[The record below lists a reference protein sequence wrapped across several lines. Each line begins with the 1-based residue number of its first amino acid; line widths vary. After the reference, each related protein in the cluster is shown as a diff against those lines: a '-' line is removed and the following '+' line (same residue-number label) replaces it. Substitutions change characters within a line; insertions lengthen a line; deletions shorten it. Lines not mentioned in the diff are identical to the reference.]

1 MSTLAT
7 RVRTLACLWTCCA
20 SLLGFAAL
28 ERTAVAAD
36 TAISTDAEVRLEA
49 LCEKVRPAFVFIAGG
64 SGVVIQPDGL
74 MLTNT
79 HVIEKGKEFDVRL
92 GTGRH
97 YQAKLLGRDEFGDLA
112 VLQLVAK
119 NNEPFPYLEL
129 GDSESLRIGQP
140 ALAVGNPFG
149 LGLVDQQPTFTVGI
163 VSAIRQFQ
171 GRYTEC
177 IVTDA
182 EVNPGNSGGPLV
194 NMAGQVVGINGQIST
209 RWGLRS
215 NTGLGYAISARQ
227 IKMWLPLL
235 KAAGGGS
242 VNHGRPVGI
251 ELQRAQADTP
261 DSVVVKGV
269 EKGTTAEAAGFQPND
284 RILTWDGIPVANAIR
299 LLSIV
304 GMYPAGVEAPVEVRR
319 GEETVR
325 LTVKL
330 VDPDRPQAKPEAKTE
345 PKPEVK
351 PESKPESKPM
361 GKPDSPKETP
371 TKPQANDARPM
382 KRVDSSSSSEGGSLK
397 NPLKKN

>member
-1 MSTLAT
+1 MNWFASRFL
-7 RVRTLACLWTCCA
+7 RLACV
-20 SLLGFAAL
+20 AAGLVSTFGLFGL
-28 ERTAVAAD
+28 EQSAHAAD

-64 SGVVIQPDGL
+64 SGVIIQPDGL

-92 GTGRH
+92 GSGRH

-112 VLQLVAK
+112 VLQLAAK

-129 GDSESLRIGQP
+129 GDSEALRIGQP

-242 VNHGRPVGI
+242 VSHGRPVGI

-261 DSVVVKGV
+261 DSVIVKGV

-284 RILTWDGIPVANAIR
+284 RIVAWDGIPVANAIR

-304 GMYPAGVEAPVEVRR
+304 GMYPAGIEAPVEVRR

-330 VDPDRPQAKPEAKTE
+330 VDPEKPQ
-345 PKPEVK
+345 PKPEKK
-351 PESKPESKPM
+351 PETKPEPAPAPKPM
-361 GKPDSPKETP
+361 AKPDSPP
-371 TKPQANDARPM
+371 ASSTKPESADSRPKKKVESASPSDAD
-382 KRVDSSSSSEGGSLK
+382 KLKNSLK
-397 NPLKKN
+397 QP